1 MNESSAAPYEGIFK
15 LCAQAAP
22 APWYPADFAQEKGWD
37 RAHLDEPLDQLRLA
51 GLVELTD
58 WVAGKGQGYRLTPD
72 GEAVLKS
79 PRLMSYIRQGRVPV
93 LNRSAG
99 ASRQPVYDGT
109 PWSRGEAIRASL
121 AYPLRPRVTQAL
133 VGLNVLV
140 FALGLLVASQNGRA
154 GLYLRLFGSDMQ
166 TTHTIGSLAAADLVK
181 GEWWRLLASCFVH
194 YGIMH
199 IAMNM
204 YALWVVGR
212 LAEQIW
218 GHWRYLTIYLAAG
231 LCGSCAAVLTSGGAP
246 SAGASGAIWGVLA
259 CLPAWLML
267 NRKHLPQ
274 RLVSEWMRQLISVLV
289 INALI
294 SFLPGISWGAHFAGG
309 AAGFVVAVLLNTQR
323 FSRGVLRWVYLLL
336 VPLLVIACVGAV
348 VRAKD
353 TGRLGGVPRDVRQD
367 KGDTDRPNPKEIGRI
382 NRDLAPML
390 SDAHHQAE
398 AAYQQAEKLHDEQV
412 AARNAEEVAAAVKS
426 LQSSRELLERAALQS
441 GRLDNMQSEVAKHA
455 VTMAE
460 LYCKHAIKRAS
471 LMEECLSAEQWPRE
485 QEVSLQGQNRYATDS
500 WDKYEKVLK
509 SADE

>member
-1 MNESSAAPYEGIFK
+1 MNESPAAPYEGILK

-22 APWYPADFAQEKGWD
+22 APWYPGDFAQEKGWD

-51 GLVELTD
+51 GLIELTD
-58 WVAGKGQGYRLTPD
+58 WVSGKGQGYRLTPD
-72 GEAVLKS
+72 GEAVIRS
-79 PRLMSYIRQGRVPV
+79 PRLMSYVREGRIPV
-93 LNRSAG
+93 LQRAAG
-99 ASRQPVYDGT
+99 PSGQPAYDGT
-109 PWSRGEAIRASL
+109 PWSRGEAIRTSL

-140 FALGLLVASQNGRA
+140 FALGFVVASQNGRA
-154 GLYLRLFGSDMQ
+154 GVYLSLFGSDMQ
-166 TTHTIGSLAAADLVK
+166 TTHTIGSLSAADLVK
-181 GEWWRLLASCFVH
+181 GEWWRLLACCFVH

-267 NRKHLPQ
+267 NRRHLPQ

-289 INALI
+289 INAVI
-294 SFLPGISWGAHFAGG
+294 SFLPGISWAAHFGGG
-309 AAGFVVAVLLNTQR
+309 AAGFVVAVLLNAQR

-336 VPLLVIACVGAV
+336 VPVLVIACIGVV

-353 TGRLGGVPRDVRQD
+353 TGRLGRKANAGAEPRADRQEQREI
-367 KGDTDRPNPKEIGRI
+367 DRFNTLLP
-382 NRDLAPML
+382 
-390 SDAHHQAE
+390 
-398 AAYQQAEKLHDEQV
+398 
-412 AARNAEEVAAAVKS
+412 EVNAVKNEAVQVFQ
-426 LQSSRELLERAALQS
+426 QSEQLRKQDAGDRKEEDVQATLKQLRAIRAKLASELKSVDQS
-441 GRLDNMQSEVAKHA
+441 GPFESDFVDETWRLTKSYLKHTIALSEK
-455 VTMAE
+455 
-460 LYCKHAIKRAS
+460 Y
-471 LMEECLSAEQWPRE
+471 EECLVAGKDWTRE
-485 QEVSLQGQNRYATDS
+485 KDQELVREINRTNNAFKSLDARITHPVN
-500 WDKYEKVLK
+500 
-509 SADE
+509 